1 MNIEIIGTKIGELR
15 REREMTQDELAKKL
29 GVSAQ
34 AVSKWENG
42 GAPDIEML
50 PTLSDFFGVSIDY
63 LFDRAG
69 RKNGED
75 APLSEREIFE
85 KIVDLQERMSDQI
98 NGMNTLENSL
108 SYIQD
113 MDFEDDDA
121 KKEAVEQVTSAFRM
135 ARSGFNGLL
144 SFYHEMLKRVKS

>member
-1 MNIEIIGTKIGELR
+1 MNIDIIGKKIGELR
-15 REREMTQDELAKKL
+15 RERELTQEDLAKEL
-29 GVSAQ
+29 GISAQ

-50 PTLSDFFGVSIDY
+50 PALADFFGVSIDY
-63 LFDRAG
+63 LYGRAE
-69 RKNGED
+69 RKNAD
-75 APLSEREIFE
+75 LPLTEREIFE

-108 SYIQD
+108 AYIQD

-121 KKEAVEQVTSAFRM
+121 KVSAVGEVTGAFRM